1 MCRDYSAYGSAAQNP
16 RFCAWV
22 MCGAVVILQIIYSG
36 GENTGSVYCFQFYN
50 KGILLKFPS
59 SFSSSVVEKFR
70 LLTAPPNILFHHK
83 YLSFY
88 SSVLHPPCGLLW
100 LLSPSQ
106 EAGECLSTSSMGRP
120 ARVLTRSYNRLTWN
134 CWPHCAIEIDS

>member
-1 MCRDYSAYGSAAQNP
+1 MDDQSICRDYSAYGSVAQNP

-22 MCGAVVILQIIYSG
+22 MCGTVVIWQIIYSE

-70 LLTAPPNILFHHK
+70 LLTAPPQHPVSSQIFIILFIGSPPALWAVVVAVTQPRGWGMPTHK
-83 YLSFY
+83 QHGA
-88 SSVLHPPCGLLW
+88 SS
-100 LLSPSQ
+100 
-106 EAGECLSTSSMGRP
+106 
-120 ARVLTRSYNRLTWN
+120 
-134 CWPHCAIEIDS
+134 